1 MLDWLILFVAIV
13 AEVLAI
19 TAMKLT
25 DGFKKIWPW
34 AVVMALCFATS
45 LYLMSL
51 TLDTIPVGIV
61 YATWTGSGLVLVT
74 VVSQVFFRQ
83 TMDRPALLGIG
94 LILGGVIVLQAF
106 SNSVPR

>member
-1 MLDWLILFVAIV
+1 MLDWLILFAAIV
-13 AEVLAI
+13 AEVMAI

-34 AVVMALCFATS
+34 AVAMALCFAAS

-61 YATWTGSGLVLVT
+61 YATWTGSGLVLIT
-74 VVSQVFFRQ
+74 LVSQVFFHQ
-83 TMDRPALLGIG
+83 TMDRPARLGIG